1 MSGLLVKKIS
11 KTIKNKAIVRGVD
24 IKVDFGKAV
33 GLLGPNG
40 AGKTTCFA
48 VITGI
53 LSPDSGQIIFN
64 DYDITNLPIY
74 KRARLGIGYLPQET
88 SVFRGLTVA
97 QNILSAI
104 EIFEKDS
111 DKQQE
116 KLEHLLDEFGLSHI
130 RESNAISLSGGERRR
145 TEIARA
151 LAAQP
156 KILLLDEPLAGID
169 PIAMGEIRDII
180 KKLKSMNLGIL
191 ITDHNVYETLNIV
204 DTAYV
209 IANGKILC
217 SGTPKEIVENE
228 DVKRFYLGENF
239 AFKV

>member
-1 MSGLLVKKIS
+1 LSGLLVKKIS

-24 IKVDFGKAV
+24 LEVGFGKAV

-40 AGKTTCFA
+40 AGKTTCFS

-104 EIFEKDS
+104 EIFEKDP

-151 LAAQP
+151 LAAKP

-169 PIAMGEIRDII
+169 PIAMGEIKDII

-217 SGTPKEIVENE
+217 SGTPKEIVENK

-239 AFKV
+239 SFKG